1 MKSGAWPVSTYVVGS
16 RQSEACQ
23 MFQRVQAVTPPDA
36 LMTGARFIS
45 VCGLPLEA
53 LTLPLTQL
61 ASPPICVAQSEVSAD
76 HGPSGFLDDVKYDCA
91 RKRPAVSRLEMV
103 GLGRAAH
110 E

>member
-23 MFQRVQAVTPPDA
+23 MFQRVQAVTPPDE

-53 LTLPLTQL
+53 LTLPPTQL

-76 HGPSGFLDDVKYDCA
+76 HGPSGFLDDVKYDCPH
-91 RKRPAVSRLEMV
+91 KRPAVRRLER
-103 GLGRAAH
+103 GLGGV
-110 E
+110 

>member
-1 MKSGAWPVSTYVVGS
+1 
-16 RQSEACQ
+16 

-36 LMTGARFIS
+36 LMTGARFMS

-76 HGPSGFLDDVKYDCA
+76 HGPSGFLELVKYDCG
-91 RKRPAVSRLEMV
+91 RKHPAVSRLEMGRVWV
-103 GLGRAAH
+103 GIRQYNWQLGSWSYSWQ
-110 E
+110 